1 MFKRLENIKSKK
13 EEPLQVI
20 KSQGEKQLKE
30 LKIIDKNKILEITDE
45 SSNKK
50 NAESNKLV
58 PKFIELD
65 ETLEKVDL
73 VCTKTDGTKYDFNRS
88 LLPLKFIAKIYNYK
102 ITLDKAIQDQT
113 KLGASINKLND
124 YNLINTEKVEEK
136 KEF

>member
-1 MFKRLENIKSKK
+1 MFKRLENIKNKK
-13 EEPLQVI
+13 EEQLQVI

-58 PKFIELD
+58 PKFIELY

-113 KLGASINKLND
+113 KLGVSINKLND

>member
-1 MFKRLENIKSKK
+1 MFKRLENIKNKK
-13 EEPLQVI
+13 EEQLQVI

-30 LKIIDKNKILEITDE
+30 LKIIDNNNILEITDE

-58 PKFIELD
+58 PRFIELD

-88 LLPLKFIAKIYNYK
+88 LLQLKFIAKIYNYK

-113 KLGASINKLND
+113 KLGVSIKKLND

>member
-113 KLGASINKLND
+113 KLGVSINKLND

>member
-30 LKIIDKNKILEITDE
+30 LIIIDKNKILEITDE

-50 NAESNKLV
+50 NAELNKLV
-58 PKFIELD
+58 PRFIELD

-113 KLGASINKLND
+113 KLGVSINKLND

>member
-45 SSNKK
+45 NSNKK

-58 PKFIELD
+58 PKFIELY

-73 VCTKTDGTKYDFNRS
+73 VCTKTDETKYDFNRS

-113 KLGASINKLND
+113 KLGVSINKLND

>member
-30 LKIIDKNKILEITDE
+30 LKIIDNNKILEITDE

-58 PKFIELD
+58 PRFIELD

-88 LLPLKFIAKIYNYK
+88 LLQLKFIAKIYNYK

-113 KLGASINKLND
+113 KLGVSINKLND

>member
-30 LKIIDKNKILEITDE
+30 LIIIDKNKILEITDE
-45 SSNKK
+45 NSNKK

-58 PKFIELD
+58 PKFIELY

-73 VCTKTDGTKYDFNRS
+73 VCTKTDETKYDFNRS

-113 KLGASINKLND
+113 KLGVSIKKLND

>member
-30 LKIIDKNKILEITDE
+30 LIIIDKNKILEITDE

-58 PKFIELD
+58 PRFIELD

-113 KLGASINKLND
+113 KLGVSINKLND

>member
-30 LKIIDKNKILEITDE
+30 LIIIDKNKILEITDE

-58 PKFIELD
+58 PRFIELD

-113 KLGASINKLND
+113 KLVVSINKLND

>member
-58 PKFIELD
+58 PRFIELD

-88 LLPLKFIAKIYNYK
+88 LLPLKFIAKIYHYK

-113 KLGASINKLND
+113 KLGVSINKLND

>member
-58 PKFIELD
+58 PRFIELD

-113 KLGASINKLND
+113 KLGVSINKLND

>member
-30 LKIIDKNKILEITDE
+30 LKIIDNNNILEITDE

-58 PKFIELD
+58 PKFIELY

-73 VCTKTDGTKYDFNRS
+73 VCTKTDETKYDFNRS

-113 KLGASINKLND
+113 KLGVSIKKLND